1 MSLTMRVGM
10 RQVQGVAKWEIS
22 FIQEGECVHV
32 GESGFWKPRP
42 RNTAPYNVPYN
53 GWCAV

>member
-22 FIQEGECVHV
+22 FIQEGELCTWVRV
-32 GESGFWKPRP
+32 VSGNRDQGT
-42 RNTAPYNVPYN
+42 RLLT
-53 GWCAV
+53 